1 MSDNVYTDSSL
12 GIEMRNSV
20 EHPTLYISA
29 CGQWLYNKVRKNYL
43 KKYYR
48 NKTYKYLKCCSAKFY
63 LHRLV
68 ARAWVFNPCPGVF
81 NTIDHMDHDTQ
92 NNHAS
97 NLRWVTVQL
106 NSIHRKLK
114 GFEKIVKRNGAVFY
128 RVRSRV
134 GGECT
139 TQYYRTRDAAIC
151 GAKETRDNNF
161 ARIYKTHVDAWTTNN
176 ADSTVHRRASHHFL
190 WTNRRVETPEGFDSS
205 DTRTVGHSED
215 RRAKFTFHN

>member
-1 MSDNVYTDSSL
+1 MGDNVYTDPSL

-68 ARAWVFNPCPGVF
+68 GRAWVFNPCPGVF
-81 NTIDHMDHDTQ
+81 STIDHIDHDTQ
-92 NNHAS
+92 NNNAS
-97 NLRWVTVQL
+97 NLRWITVQL

-114 GFEKIVKRNGAVFY
+114 GFEKVVKRNGAVFY
-128 RVRSRV
+128 RTRSRV
-134 GGECT
+134 GGECSIE
-139 TQYYRTRDAAIC
+139 YYRTRDAAIR
-151 GAKETRDNNF
+151 GAKQTRDHNF
-161 ARIYKTHVDAWTTNN
+161 ARIYKTHVDAWTANN
-176 ADSTVHRRASHHFL
+176 PDQSVNRRAPYHFL
-190 WTNRRVETPEGFDSS
+190 WTNRRVETPEGFNSD
-205 DTRTVGHSED
+205 DTRTCGYSEN
-215 RRAKFTFHN
+215 RGAKFTVHN